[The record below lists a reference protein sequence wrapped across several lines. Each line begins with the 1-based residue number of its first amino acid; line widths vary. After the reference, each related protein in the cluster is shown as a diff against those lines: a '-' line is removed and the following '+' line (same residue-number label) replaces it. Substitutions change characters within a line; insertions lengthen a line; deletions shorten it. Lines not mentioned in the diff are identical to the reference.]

1 VQLPTGTGKSLM
13 FGLAARYTNS
23 KRGVKV
29 VVVVPNEVLAAI
41 QQDKYCPWA
50 SKVLDDLYRED
61 VKEVFYCTC
70 KDFRTGRIPLD
81 AVILMD
87 EVDALFFTDKPEVR
101 DTKLMSTILL
111 LNKYEVIGM
120 TATFRGDQGKKKIL
134 QLVKESHALK
144 TTEMIS
150 ERELQ
155 LDVIGML
162 KQAEVDTKVV
172 EIAIAKQ

>member
-1 VQLPTGTGKSLM
+1 M
-13 FGLAARYTNS
+13 
-23 KRGVKV
+23 
-29 VVVVPNEVLAAI
+29 AAI

-61 VKEVFYCTC
+61 IKEVFYCTY
-70 KDFRTGRIPLD
+70 KDFRTGKIPLD
-81 AVILMD
+81 AIILMD
-87 EVDALFFTDKPEVR
+87 EVDALFFTDKPEIR
-101 DTKLMSTILL
+101 GNKIMSTILL